1 MEKRINSVRK
11 QTDNK
16 FLNMYELNYTHRD
29 GKTSSYFMASRLPD
43 TDSIKLYSEEK
54 PADAVMV
61 YAVMEDGRI
70 VLERQYRPV
79 IDDYIYEFPAGLC
92 EKGESYEE
100 AAVRELYE
108 ETGLTLELKTGHN
121 SSRPYYT
128 SVGVSDES
136 ISTVYG
142 IASGNPSSVNQEE
155 TEDIQVVL
163 ADREECKR
171 ILKEEN
177 VTIMCA
183 FLLMSYIRAEKD
195 PFDFMI

>member
-1 MEKRINSVRK
+1 MEKRIKSVKK
-11 QTDNK
+11 QTDNR
-16 FLNMYELNYTHRD
+16 FLNMYELDFMHRD
-29 GKTSSYFMASRLPD
+29 GSSSPYFMASRLPD
-43 TDSIKLYSEEK
+43 TDSLKLYSEEK

-100 AAVRELYE
+100 AAVRELFE
-108 ETGLTLELKTGHN
+108 ETGLTLELKKGHD

-136 ISTVYG
+136 IATVYG
-142 IASGNPSSVNQEE
+142 IASGQPSTVNQED

-163 ADREECKR
+163 ADRSECLR

-183 FLLMSYIRAEKD
+183 FLLMSYIRSGED